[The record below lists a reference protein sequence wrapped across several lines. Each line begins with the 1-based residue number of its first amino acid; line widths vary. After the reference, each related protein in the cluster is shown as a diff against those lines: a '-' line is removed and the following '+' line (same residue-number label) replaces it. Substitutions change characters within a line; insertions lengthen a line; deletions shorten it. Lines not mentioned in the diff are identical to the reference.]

1 MNQLNEIY
9 LALKNQIFEG
19 MIVQNKVPME
29 IVEGALAKIQ
39 VDLKTSQVEQMLVE
53 NYQMRQALQAIEE
66 EKNKSTEVAEE
77 VESASEMKVEG

>member
-29 IVEGALAKIQ
+29 IIEGALAKIQ

-66 EKNKSTEVAEE
+66 EKNKSVETAEE
-77 VESASEMKVEG
+77 VEPVSEMKVEG

>member
-29 IVEGALAKIQ
+29 IIEGALAKIQ

-66 EKNKSTEVAEE
+66 EKNKSTEVTEE
-77 VESASEMKVEG
+77 VEPVSEMKVEG

>member
-19 MIVQNKVPME
+19 MIVQNKVPVE

-66 EKNKSTEVAEE
+66 EKNKSTEVTEE
-77 VESASEMKVEG
+77 VEPVSEMKVEG

>member
-53 NYQMRQALQAIEE
+53 NYQMRQALQAMDE
-66 EKNKSTEVAEE
+66 EKNKSTEKSEN
-77 VESASEMKVEG
+77 VEPASEMKVEA

>member
-29 IVEGALAKIQ
+29 IIEGALAKIQ
-39 VDLKTSQVEQMLVE
+39 VTLKPHRLS
-53 NYQMRQALQAIEE
+53 RC
-66 EKNKSTEVAEE
+66 
-77 VESASEMKVEG
+77 

>member
-77 VESASEMKVEG
+77 VEPASEMKVEG

>member
-53 NYQMRQALQAIEE
+53 NYQMRQALQAMEE
-66 EKNKSTEVAEE
+66 EKNKSTEKSENAEP
-77 VESASEMKVEG
+77 ASEMKVEA

>member
-29 IVEGALAKIQ
+29 IIEGALAKIQ

-66 EKNKSTEVAEE
+66 EKNKSTEVAKEE
-77 VESASEMKVEG
+77 EPVSEMKVEG

>member
-66 EKNKSTEVAEE
+66 EKNKSTEVAKE
-77 VESASEMKVEG
+77 VEPVSEMKVEG

>member
-29 IVEGALAKIQ
+29 IIEGALAKIQ
-39 VDLKTSQVEQMLVE
+39 VDLKTSQVEQILVE
-53 NYQMRQALQAIEE
+53 NYQMRQALLAIEE
-66 EKNKSTEVAEE
+66 EKNKSTEVTEE
-77 VESASEMKVEG
+77 VEPVSEMRVEG

>member
-19 MIVQNKVPME
+19 MIVQNKVPVE
-29 IVEGALAKIQ
+29 IVEGVLAKIQ

-66 EKNKSTEVAEE
+66 EKNKSTEVTEE
-77 VESASEMKVEG
+77 IEPVSEMKVEG

>member
-29 IVEGALAKIQ
+29 IIEGALAKIQ

-66 EKNKSTEVAEE
+66 EKNKSTEVTEE
-77 VESASEMKVEG
+77 IEPVSEMKVEG

>member
-19 MIVQNKVPME
+19 MIVQNKVPVE

-66 EKNKSTEVAEE
+66 EKNKSTEVTEE
-77 VESASEMKVEG
+77 IEPVSEMKVEG